1 MDSGPLLA
9 LTVIVGIPVLFI
21 ATRIFLYPFTGLCLW
36 VLLLPVTKTMA
47 DLAGYPQDEGPIMLQ
62 KLTLADPVLFNG
74 TGSSS
79 RVTDRQGRRIIILLA
94 AFCVANV
101 ASAALGETGTESLI
115 ELATNFWLCLSLF
128 LICQLLGSPDRLR
141 RTLAAWRGAGVVGC
155 VAGGV
160 GTLLMWR
167 GGMDNLL
174 VQGGRV
180 AGLFHGINQLQSFVV
195 AVIPFFCARMFSRA
209 ASRSA
214 RVLYGALVLVGFAG
228 VVGSGSRA
236 GVVIA
241 VLSVWLMLLLA
252 SPRLALVWTC
262 AAVLFAGSAWQVLG
276 KHLDE
281 LPYGVRRSFSYVQ
294 EDNLELDEL
303 SRGRADQLQT
313 FYTVF
318 AEHPLVGVG
327 PGGFAAWV
335 PRVVP
340 GGKAQEMHNS
350 YLGVL
355 GETGAIGGLIMLG
368 LLADAMLRTVRFLQ
382 WAWRARD
389 PDALMAAQ
397 ALLVSYAS
405 ILMYGMLNYGLRQRH
420 FWFVIALTVALPHVY
435 MRWRAGAR
443 VAERR
448 TRPVYGVIPCVESQ
462 V

>member
-62 KLTLADPVLFNG
+62 KL
-74 TGSSS
+74 
-79 RVTDRQGRRIIILLA
+79 
-94 AFCVANV
+94 
-101 ASAALGETGTESLI
+101 
-115 ELATNFWLCLSLF
+115 
-128 LICQLLGSPDRLR
+128 
-141 RTLAAWRGAGVVGC
+141 TLAAWRGAGVVGC

-355 GETGAIGGLIMLG
+355 GETGAIGGLIMLA
-368 LLADAMLRTVRFLQ
+368 LLADAMLRTFRFLQ
-382 WAWRARD
+382 WAARARD

-435 MRWRAGAR
+435 MRCRAGAR
-443 VAERR
+443 SAERR
-448 TRPVYGVIPCVESQ
+448 SRPVFGVIR
-462 V
+462 